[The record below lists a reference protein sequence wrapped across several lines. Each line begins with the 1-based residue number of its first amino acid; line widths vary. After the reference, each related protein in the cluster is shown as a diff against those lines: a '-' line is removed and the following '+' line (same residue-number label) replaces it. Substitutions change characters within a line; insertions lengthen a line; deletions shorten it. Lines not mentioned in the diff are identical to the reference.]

1 MIIIGTEKEINEK
14 IKSLSNENLLKNEYG
29 KPYYENINIRFN
41 KSNTLDLS
49 VLIIDNK
56 ECGIDIER
64 IRKYDEVMAKRILSR
79 EEYDFVNR
87 NNKDFTFTLI
97 WTLKESYL
105 KCIGTGLNL
114 NLKDISFVK
123 DNKILK
129 NKNDYK
135 LNYFIYEDKYII
147 SYCTK

>member
-1 MIIIGTEKEINEK
+1 MIVIGTEQEINEK
-14 IKSLSNENLLKNEYG
+14 IKSLSKEKLLKNDYG
-29 KPYYENINIRFN
+29 KPYYENTNIKFN

-64 IRKYDEVMAKRILSR
+64 IRKYDDIMAKRILSKS
-79 EEYDFVNR
+79 EYDFVNI
-87 NNKDFTFTLI
+87 NNKDLYFTII

-129 NKNDYK
+129 NKM
-135 LNYFIYEDKYII
+135 II
-147 SYCTK
+147 N

>member
-1 MIIIGTEKEINEK
+1 MIVIASEQEINEK
-14 IKSLSNENLLKNEYG
+14 IKSLSNKELLKNEYG
-29 KPYYENINIRFN
+29 KPYYKNTNIKFN
-41 KSNTLDLS
+41 KSNTIGLS

-64 IRKYDEVMAKRILSR
+64 IRKYDDIMAKRILSKS
-79 EEYDFVNR
+79 EYDFVNI
-87 NNKDFTFTLI
+87 NNKDLYFTII

-114 NLKDISFVK
+114 NLKDISFIK

>member
-1 MIIIGTEKEINEK
+1 
-14 IKSLSNENLLKNEYG
+14 
-29 KPYYENINIRFN
+29 
-41 KSNTLDLS
+41 
-49 VLIIDNK
+49 
-56 ECGIDIER
+56 
-64 IRKYDEVMAKRILSR
+64 MAKRILSKS
-79 EEYDFVNR
+79 EYDFVNI
-87 NNKDFTFTLI
+87 NNKDLYFTII

-135 LNYFIYEDKYII
+135 LNYFIYDDKYII

>member
-14 IKSLSNENLLKNEYG
+14 IKSLSNEKLLKNEYG

-87 NNKDFTFTLI
+87 NNKDFNFTLI

>member
-1 MIIIGTEKEINEK
+1 MIVIGTEQEINEK
-14 IKSLSNENLLKNEYG
+14 IKSLSKEKLLKNDYG
-29 KPYYENINIRFN
+29 KPYYENTNIKFN
-41 KSNTLDLS
+41 KSNTIGLS

-64 IRKYDEVMAKRILSR
+64 IRKYDDIMAKRILSKS
-79 EEYDFVNR
+79 EYDFVNI
-87 NNKDFTFTLI
+87 NNKYLYFTII

-135 LNYFIYEDKYII
+135 LNYFIYDDKYII

>member
-1 MIIIGTEKEINEK
+1 MMVIGTEQEINEK
-14 IKSLSNENLLKNEYG
+14 IKSLSKEKLLKNDYG
-29 KPYYENINIRFN
+29 KPYYENTNIKFN
-41 KSNTLDLS
+41 KSNTIGLS

-64 IRKYDEVMAKRILSR
+64 IRKYDDIMAKRILSKS
-79 EEYDFVNR
+79 EYDFVNI
-87 NNKDFTFTLI
+87 NNKDLYFTII

-105 KCIGTGLNL
+105 KCIGIGLNL

>member
-1 MIIIGTEKEINEK
+1 MIIIGTKNEINEK
-14 IKSLSNENLLKNEYG
+14 IKSLSNEELLKNKYG
-29 KPYYENINIRFN
+29 KPYYKNTNIKFN
-41 KSNTLDLS
+41 KSDTANVC
-49 VLIIDNK
+49 VLIIEDK
-56 ECGIDIER
+56 ECGIDIET

-87 NNKDFTFTLI
+87 NNKDFNFTLI